1 MLFGNLIW
9 FRIKLQSKMQIE
21 NEISVEG
28 YKLLKPIHKGLK
40 SIVYKAKRIVDS
52 KAVIIKTL
60 QSDEFS
66 YKNSSRLRREFEI
79 GKTIENSGVIRY
91 LECLLINSKPVII
104 TEDFD
109 AISLKEFRES
119 GELSI
124 DRFLGIAIQLA
135 SALDVIHSKN
145 VIHRDIKPKNI
156 VINPQTD
163 EIKLID
169 FGISTHA
176 DVGEQVDFVS
186 ESLEGTLQYISP
198 EQTGRMN
205 RKVDYRTDFYSLG
218 VTFYEILTGSYPF
231 KTEDELE
238 LIHCHIAKL
247 PEAPHNRNKFI
258 PVMLSNII
266 LKLMAKPAEDRYQS
280 AKGLKRDL
288 EICLES
294 WKSTKA
300 IAEFKLGEFDERSR
314 FQIPQKLYGRALE
327 ITQLFSLFQEVINGK
342 RALAT
347 VVGSPGV
354 GKSAMIHDIRKPL
367 EESKGHFITGK
378 FDHLQRNIPYLGFSR
393 AFSYLIKHLL
403 TQSDAENAILK
414 ERILSKVGKNVQSII
429 EIIPEL
435 EYLIGPQEPLPD
447 VPPAESQNRFNQA
460 FEQFVLCFASNEH
473 PLILFLDDVQWADTA
488 SLHLLKL
495 LLLESSVSNLLVILA
510 YRDTEINPISGLSQL
525 IHEIDKSSTKHLK
538 INVKPLV
545 LKDLSTLISDTLF
558 VKNEQVNDLAK
569 LIHHKTNGNP
579 FFVNEFLKTL
589 YQRGVIVFNSENDNW
604 EWENAA
610 IEKMSMTD
618 NVVELMAQKLKEL
631 DAETLPILTLASC
644 VGNQFNSKILAKIA
658 KSSQKSILERLEE
671 PIKQGLVLSLTDGFT
686 DVSWLKEEEIPNLE
700 FRFLHDRV
708 HHAAYSLIE
717 EKTRERIHFEIG
729 THLFLTY
736 TNEEL
741 EDELFNVV
749 NHFTLG
755 IKHVNTENRFS
766 IIQLILK
773 AGIKAKQSNAYES
786 AEKILNSAQS
796 IIQKSDWNTHYDDCF
811 KVHIE
816 WAESTYLSGDFNQAE
831 ELFNRAFKKARTNI
845 HKASVSF
852 TRIVLYM
859 NMNRYKE
866 VADLGVEAARLLG
879 VHLPKKPN
887 KLHLLVPLLSIKL
900 RLRGIDI
907 SSLKTREEMS
917 NPELIAV
924 MKILE
929 NATPGAYFT
938 NQDLMAL
945 MVLKM
950 IQLSLDHGFT
960 ASTTFAFAT
969 FGLML
974 GSGFGDFKSGHEFG
988 ELAVNLSNRFNNTA
1002 NKAKIYQL
1010 FANFINHWT
1019 KPLKS
1024 DLPYLYQSLEFAQ
1037 QSGDF
1042 VYSGFDAFI
1051 DTNTNFILGE
1061 RLPELMQR
1069 CEDYIEFNSKIKML
1083 DSYNSH
1089 KVVKRIIQRFVDK
1102 SLPLHELSDETFD
1115 EAQNL
1120 AVIKVSPNQ
1129 ISQQVYFMY
1138 KMILSVF
1145 FGDAKKAMEFGKQS
1159 EKLIF
1164 APIGQMISAEHVFY
1178 YGLTAAL
1185 SGKSGRGILK
1195 KSIRKFKKWSSF
1207 CAENFEHKLFFL
1219 QAELAGL
1226 DKEISEATTLYE
1238 KAIKRADDDG
1248 FIHIKALIC
1257 ERAARFQLEMG
1268 REELAHS
1275 YLIKA
1280 YKSYQKWGATA
1291 KLETLKQ
1298 EFGFLKNVK
1307 DAKVKHSDE
1316 SATTSNTSSIETTD
1330 SIDITTVIRASQSIS
1345 GEIELDRLLHRM
1357 MQLMLENAGAQHGAL
1372 LVVDDQNLHLQ
1383 AEGNADGSIRTGS
1396 DLPLEESQHVAIS
1409 IVQYVQRTKQ
1419 NVVLNNAYR
1428 EGIFNQDIY
1437 IQNNQIRSVLCSPV
1451 LHQGKLKAIIY
1462 LENNLTTAAFT
1473 EERLRVIN
1481 LLTSQLAV
1489 SLENAVLYDDM
1500 KRLNEE
1506 LKLEITERK
1515 RSEEA
1520 RIQAITESLRK
1531 TEELENARKFQLSLL
1546 PKAPPKLANYE
1557 IAVFLKTATEVGG
1570 DYYDFFEDKQNRFT
1584 AIIGDA
1590 TGHGLSAGMMVG
1602 MTKSA
1607 LNSLQIDK
1615 LNPAE
1620 MLSRL
1625 NLAIKK
1631 ANPGR
1636 LKMALNIARFNG
1648 DEVRFS
1654 SAAMPPIY
1662 HYKAAQ
1668 NTVDELIVPGLPL
1681 GSPMISTFDEIE
1693 FTMNSGDLLIGVSD
1707 GLPERKNLKDE
1718 ELGYQAILDIIQK
1731 NNSLSVEK
1739 MVEVLND
1746 LGNEWS
1752 QGLANDD
1759 DITILVIKRK

>member
-1 MLFGNLIW
+1 MLFGDPIG
-9 FRIKLQSKMQIE
+9 FRIKLQVKMKTE
-21 NEISVEG
+21 NEFSVDG
-28 YKLLKPIHKGLK
+28 YQLLKPIHKGLK
-40 SIVYKAKRIVDS
+40 SIVYKAKRIADS

-79 GKTIENSGVIRY
+79 GKTIENKGIINY
-91 LECLLINSKPVII
+91 LECLIIDSKPIII

-119 GELSI
+119 GELSM

-135 SALDVIHSKN
+135 SALDIIHSKN

-156 VINPQTD
+156 VINPKTD
-163 EIKLID
+163 EVKLID
-169 FGISTHA
+169 FGISTHTE
-176 DVGEQVDFVS
+176 VGEQVDYVS

-247 PEAPHNRNKFI
+247 PEAPHQRNKFI

-294 WKSTKA
+294 WKSKKG
-300 IAEFKLGEFDERSR
+300 IDEFKLGEFDERSR

-327 ITQLFSLFQEVINGK
+327 ITQLFSLFQEVIRGK

-367 EESKGHFITGK
+367 EESKGYFITGK

-393 AFSYLIKHLL
+393 AFSYLIKQLL
-403 TQSDAENAILK
+403 TQTDAENALLK
-414 ERILSKVGKNVQSII
+414 EQILSKVGKNVQAII
-429 EIIPEL
+429 DIIPEL
-435 EYLIGPQEPLPD
+435 EFLIGPQEALP
-447 VPPAESQNRFNQA
+447 VLPPAESQNRFNQT
-460 FEQFVLCFASNEH
+460 FEQFVLCFASSEH
-473 PLILFLDDVQWADTA
+473 PLILFLDDVQWIDTA
-488 SLHLLKL
+488 SLHLLRL
-495 LLLESSVSNLLVILA
+495 LLLESSVSNFLVILA
-510 YRDTEINPISGLSQL
+510 FRDSEINPISGLSQL
-525 IHEIDKSSTKHLK
+525 IHEIDKSPTKHLK

-545 LKDLSTLISDTLF
+545 LKDLSTLISETLF
-558 VKNEQVNDLAK
+558 VKNERVNDLAK

-589 YQRGVIVFNSENDNW
+589 YQKGAIAFNHENDCW
-604 EWENAA
+604 EWDNAA

-618 NVVELMAQKLKEL
+618 NVVELMAQKMKEL
-631 DAETLPILTLASC
+631 DEKTLPILTFASC
-644 VGNQFNSKILAKIA
+644 VGSQFDSKILAKIA
-658 KSSQKSILERLEE
+658 KSSQKSILEHLEE
-671 PIKQGLVLSLTDGFT
+671 PIKQGLILALNDEFT
-686 DVSWLKEEEIPNLE
+686 DVSWLEEDEIPNLE

-708 HHAAYSLIE
+708 HHAAYSLLE
-717 EKTRERIHFEIG
+717 ENTRERIHFEIG
-729 THLFLTY
+729 THLLQTY
-736 TNEEL
+736 SNEEL

-755 IKHVNTENRFS
+755 INYASGENRFN
-766 IIQLILK
+766 IIQLILR
-773 AGIKAKQSNAYES
+773 AGTKAKQSNAYDS
-786 AEKILNSAQS
+786 AQKMLNSAQS
-796 IIQKSDWNTHYDDCF
+796 IIQESDWDTHYDDCF
-811 KVHIE
+811 KVYLE
-816 WAESTYLSGDFNQAE
+816 WSESTYLSGDFNSAE
-831 ELFNRAFKKARTNI
+831 ELFNKTFKKAQTNI

-879 VHLPKKPN
+879 VNLPKKPN
-887 KLHLLVPLLSIKL
+887 KLHLLIPLLSIKF
-900 RLRGIDI
+900 RLRNINI
-907 SSLKTREEMS
+907 SSLITREEMS

-924 MKILE
+924 MKIFE

-974 GSGFGDFKSGHEFG
+974 GSGFGDFKSGYEFG
-988 ELAVNLSNRFNNTA
+988 ELAINLSNRFNNTA

-1019 KPLKS
+1019 KPLKT

-1042 VYSGFDAFI
+1042 VYAGFDAFI

-1069 CEDYIEFNSKIKML
+1069 CEDYIEFNNKIKML
-1083 DSYNSH
+1083 DSYNTH
-1089 KVVKRIIQRFVDK
+1089 RLIKQVLKRFVEV
-1102 SLPLHELSDETFD
+1102 SLPLHELSDEFFD

-1120 AVIKVSPNQ
+1120 AFVKESPNR
-1129 ISQQVYFMY
+1129 ISEQVYYMY

-1145 FGDAKKAMEFGKQS
+1145 FGDSKKAIEYGKQS
-1159 EKLIF
+1159 EKLIY
-1164 APIGQMISAEHVFY
+1164 APIGQMISAEHVFF
-1178 YGLTAAL
+1178 YGLAAAL
-1185 SGKSGRGILK
+1185 NPKTSRGILK
-1195 KSIRKFKKWSSF
+1195 KSIRSFKKWSSF
-1207 CAENFEHKLFFL
+1207 CAENFEHKLLFL
-1219 QAELAGL
+1219 QAELARM

-1238 KAIKRADDDG
+1238 KAIKRADEDG

-1257 ERAARFQLEMG
+1257 ERAARFQLEVG

-1280 YKSYQKWGATA
+1280 FKHYKIWGATA

-1298 EFGFLKNVK
+1298 EFGFLKNIK
-1307 DAKVKHSDE
+1307 EPKVNHSDE
-1316 SATTSNTSSIETTD
+1316 SSTTANTSSIETTD

-1372 LVVDDQNLHLQ
+1372 LLVDDQQIHLQ
-1383 AEGNADGSIRTGS
+1383 AEGNADGSIKTGS
-1396 DLPLEESQHVAIS
+1396 NLPLEESQHVAIS
-1409 IVQYVQRTKQ
+1409 IVQYVMRTKQ

-1428 EGIFNQDIY
+1428 EGLFSQDTY
-1437 IQNNQIRSVLCSPV
+1437 IQSHHVRSVLCSPV

-1506 LKLEITERK
+1506 LRLEIAERK

-1520 RIQAITESLRK
+1520 RILAITESLRK

-1546 PKAPPKLANYE
+1546 PKAPPKLADYE

-1570 DYYDFFEDKQNRFT
+1570 DYYDFFVDKQKRFT

-1607 LNSLQIDK
+1607 LNSLQIDQ

-1648 DEVRFS
+1648 DHVQFS

-1662 HYKAAQ
+1662 HFIAAK

-1693 FTMNSGDLLIGVSD
+1693 FSMKSGDLLIGVSD

-1718 ELGYQAILDIIQK
+1718 ELGYEAILDIIKK
-1731 NNSLSVEK
+1731 NSSLSVSE
-1739 MVEVLND
+1739 MIDVLQD
-1746 LGNEWS
+1746 LGDEWS